1 MVWKEFILERETS
14 PLDTNKSRSL
24 VRLNILV
31 YNLKRNDQFNTYI
44 DIIRD
49 QQENGTVEKVDE
61 KSQGQNNKYYMPHKA
76 VVTEAAQAT
85 KVRTVYDASSKSS

>member
-14 PLDTNKSRSL
+14 PLDTNKSQSL

-31 YNLKRNDQFNTYI
+31 HNLKRNDQFNTYI
-44 DIIRD
+44 DITRD